1 MDIRFAGSPA
11 IFLFFDDENYQS
23 ECPVCQKSLKPSD
36 FIRHVGQV
44 HDEVEKYLPA
54 YAKIPASVKGK
65 SGRLYTRNRRLKLE
79 AVLVR

>member
-1 MDIRFAGSPA
+1 M
-11 IFLFFDDENYQS
+11 
-23 ECPVCQKSLKPSD
+23 KPSN
-36 FIRHVGQV
+36 FITHVGQV
-44 HDEVEKYLPA
+44 HEQVEKYLPA